1 LKETEKI
8 EGSETINERV
18 ERVEQAFGKLCLLGF
33 TGRT

>member
-8 EGSETINERV
+8 EGSETIN